1 MCVRYVEGIQI
12 RRICLLYLSFL
23 LFISIDNRTYY
34 CIDVGTLMGQ
44 SLSGLGKLLKMPSG
58 CGEQNMLHFA
68 PDVYILKYLNATG
81 QTAGSIVTKAKRFI
95 NAGIV
100 DPIEK

>member
-1 MCVRYVEGIQI
+1 
-12 RRICLLYLSFL
+12 
-23 LFISIDNRTYY
+23 
-34 CIDVGTLMGQ
+34 MGQ
-44 SLSGLGKLLKMPSG
+44 SLDGLGNLLQMPYG

-68 PDVYILKYLNATG
+68 PDVYILKYFEATG

-100 DPIEK
+100 DPRKVILM